1 MRLKSFVA
9 ESDQGPFLQINED
22 AYDFDIENNLFM
34 VFDGFGGV
42 GIGDITVN
50 KLKENMKKFYTKIA
64 ADPDSTLPFFYSPKY
79 LIEGNALINAMLF
92 THSSLMKDNLT
103 KDIAQRGGA
112 SGIFAAKADS
122 ILTLTSVGNC
132 SAYLY
137 RKGSLKKLF
146 IEDCFKFLSND
157 EYESHLKTMPMS
169 GFGLF
174 PDLYYQV
181 KEVRILE
188 GDTIILMSD
197 GAYSRVSEDE
207 IKSIISNPK
216 LKHKEKISEFFS
228 LSNSRGNLD
237 NQTTMIL
244 EF

>member
-42 GIGDITVN
+42 GIGDVTVN
-50 KLKENMKKFYTKIA
+50 KLKENMKKFYTKVA
-64 ADPDSTLPFFYSPKY
+64 EDPDSTLPFFYSPKY

-92 THSSLMKDNLT
+92 THSSLMKDNLV
-103 KDIAQRGGA
+103 KEISERGGA

-132 SAYLY
+132 SAYLC
-137 RKGSLKKLF
+137 RKGSLKKVF
-146 IEDCFKFLSND
+146 IEDSFNFLSND
-157 EYESHLKTMPMS
+157 EYDGHLKTMPMS

-181 KEVRILE
+181 KEVRIFE
-188 GDTIILMSD
+188 GDIIILMSD
-197 GAYSRVSEDE
+197 GAYGRLSEDE
-207 IKSIISNPK
+207 IKSVISNPK
-216 LKHKEKISEFFS
+216 LSHKEKISELFS